1 MAYIRFNFGSDRND
15 ISSKIANEIEE
26 KIDSL
31 LSKFDLVYDDF
42 FAIIME
48 KVIGFCIS
56 SSNMDREPEKR
67 VNPNTGKTSYRI
79 SNFFFRLDLDNYG
92 RSLLNG
98 NSIILKG
105 NLNFRKDNYGND
117 VNDVD
122 VSDFYLTTD
131 TDTQTYE
138 IYLNGNADYKNK
150 NKAQYYQT
158 NGANLIML
166 DLATNVPFIV
176 NPTKF
181 KNFASNWRDYLEFE
195 KAATVNN
202 IKYFPISSE
211 IKYSSVCEVSDNA
224 TNRETFEKDI
234 IQAGN
239 GNLYIESS
247 NEKLFGNETPYILLT
262 VKVKKE
268 DFEKV
273 RFNESKIK
281 QFTKQQLHIIG
292 KRDSTKLKEMLDE
305 LKKTDEERKQS
316 GKELPEIKGFEIDE
330 NLPPKISNNDVT
342 LYFLV
347 ADETSYKKNADVKE
361 EIGRMGQELFVAY
374 IASGDIALYTRGKT
388 ALDKLESGDVKNPY
402 LAGLLIEPQR
412 FENKIEYYNETNVDF
427 ALKKLNPSQRQ
438 AIIKCLNSNSIFCLQ
453 GPPGTG
459 KTQTI
464 TELVYQYNKMGKKVL
479 LSSQTHIAID
489 NVIERLPKELNIL
502 PLRLVRDRSKANAQY
517 LPEKLLDN
525 LYDAAYTKY
534 KGKIDDYHAYEK
546 NINELLRTFEDNRTR
561 YENIGKRLDSVKKSE
576 VELNYLTQQLSKLR
590 SDENTLNSELKG
602 LKNQRELFSEYFRTR
617 LPFEAV
623 LPEFV
628 YEPIL
633 PELNKLA
640 NKYRLEL
647 QNDLYNYAISF
658 KRIAGKSRIEHLNKL
673 LQGKEKPKELE
684 DIESEIA
691 EINSAIQTMEKLKQ
705 DTTAL
710 RSEISKK
717 LQRKKDLDRKQE
729 DSGVTTLNLNNE
741 KFYFASSQT
750 TNPKQKIQQEL
761 NAIENFLK
769 EWNEILAM
777 TFSKGFYDNLI
788 DKSDEYQTKID
799 KVEDEIKR
807 MSASSS
813 LLKVKIDEQNEPI
826 GSERKK
832 LSEYFNEFY
841 LNKLNG
847 ASLPETEKEKFN
859 EIEKF
864 IKTEKSTFEEFKTR
878 FKKLQPIYESMSK
891 YLEKREEFTKQQRSR
906 FTKTL
911 LKNNANVYGITCT
924 SSPYFKSSTIV
935 GTDDNRKKE
944 KKNQEIIEVED
955 VDIRR
960 IDFDVVIIDEVSKAT
975 PIEMLI
981 PIIYGK
987 SVILVGDQRQ
997 LPPIFKY
1004 RESMFDGFDE
1014 QSKKRILRGK
1024 SLNDYKVMVE
1034 HCLFEEIYNKL
1045 KHNKAILTQQ
1055 YRFNENIM
1063 NCVNVFY
1070 DNKLQLGAGKEQNN
1084 KKRHYL
1090 DVSIT
1095 NHKGGQTPLFVR
1107 NNNTYWFD
1115 SHLWSDRSIAYAEIK
1130 EGETSYRN
1138 PLEVKVTVELLLL
1151 LEKGYGEL
1159 KKNNPEEYKMASGE
1173 GDKPSVAIISMY
1185 GKHIASIRQELQAR
1199 KMKIK
1204 SFENISLDI
1213 STVDN
1218 YQGKEQDIVIVNM
1231 VANNKGGKPGEFLQ
1245 KFNRINVA
1253 ISRSRTMLIMVGS
1266 SNFYNGVSINVPK
1279 MDDGKQNMMNAYY
1292 RIYDKCQS
1300 KWQPAS
1306 DILKISKGTDKQ

>member
-15 ISSKIANEIEE
+15 ISSKIANELEE
-26 KIDSL
+26 KVENL
-31 LSKFDLVYDDF
+31 LSKFDLSYDNF
-42 FAIIME
+42 FEIIME
-48 KVIGFCIS
+48 KVIGFYIS
-56 SSNMDREPEKR
+56 SSNMDRELEKR
-67 VNPNTGKTSYRI
+67 TNLNTGYTSCRI
-79 SNFFFRLDLDNYG
+79 SNFFFRLDLDDYG

-105 NLNFRKDNYGND
+105 NLNFRKDNNGYD
-117 VNDVD
+117 VNEVV

-131 TDTQTYE
+131 TNRQTYE

-150 NKAQYYQT
+150 KKSQYYQT
-158 NGANLIML
+158 RGGNLITF
-166 DLATNVPFIV
+166 DLAMEVPFIV
-176 NPTKF
+176 NPSMF
-181 KNFASNWRDYLEFE
+181 KNFVSNWRDYLEFE

-202 IKYFPISSE
+202 IKYFPINSE
-211 IKYSSVCEVSDNA
+211 IKYSSICEVADNA
-224 TNRETFEKDI
+224 TTRETFEKNI
-234 IQAGN
+234 IQEGN
-239 GNLYIESS
+239 GYLYIESS
-247 NEKLFGNETPYILLT
+247 NEKLSGNETPYILLT

-268 DFEKV
+268 HFEKE

-281 QFTKQQLHIIG
+281 QFAKQSLHIIG
-292 KRDSTKLKEMLDE
+292 IRENTKLKEMLDE
-305 LKKTDEERKQS
+305 LKKTDDERKQS

-342 LYFLV
+342 FYFLV
-347 ADETSYKKNADVKE
+347 ADETSYKKNVDVKD
-361 EIGRMGQELFVAY
+361 EIARMGKELFVAY

-402 LAGLLIEPQR
+402 LAGLLIDPHR
-412 FENKIEYYNETNVDF
+412 FENKIEYYNQSNVDF
-427 ALKKLNPSQRQ
+427 ALKKLNPSQKQ

-502 PLRLVRDRSKANAQY
+502 PIRLVRDRSKANAQY
-517 LPEKLLDN
+517 LPDKLLDN
-525 LYDAAYTKY
+525 LYVAAYSKY

-546 NINELLRTFEDNRTR
+546 NISELLRTYEDNNAR
-561 YENIGKRLDSVKKSE
+561 YENIGKRLDAVKKAE
-576 VELNYLTQQLSKLR
+576 AELNNLTQQLSKLR
-590 SDENTLNSELKG
+590 SDENTLNSEIKG
-602 LKNQRELFSEYFRTR
+602 LNNHINLFSEYFRTK

-623 LPEFV
+623 LPEFF

-633 PELNKLA
+633 TELYKLA
-640 NKYRLEL
+640 NKYKLEP
-647 QNDLYNYAISF
+647 QEDLYNYAISF
-658 KRIAGKSRIEHLNKL
+658 KRIAGKSRIEYLNKL
-673 LQGKEKPKELE
+673 QHSKEKPKELE
-684 DIESEIA
+684 EIENEIA

-705 DTTAL
+705 DTSAL

-717 LQRKKDLDRKQE
+717 LKRKKDLDRKYE
-729 DSGVTTLNLNNE
+729 DSGASILTLNND
-741 KFYFASSQT
+741 KFYFDSTQT
-750 TNPKQKIQQEL
+750 VNPKQKIHQEL
-761 NAIENFLK
+761 KAIETFLT
-769 EWNEILAM
+769 EWNEILLKA
-777 TFSKGFYDNLI
+777 FSKSFFDKLM

-799 KVEDEIKR
+799 KLEDEIKR
-807 MSASSS
+807 LSASSS
-813 LLKVKIDEQNEPI
+813 HLRAKIEEQNIPI
-826 GSERKK
+826 DTERKK
-832 LSEYFNEFY
+832 LLEYFNEFY
-841 LNKLNG
+841 LNKLHG
-847 ASLPETEKEKFN
+847 ASLPDTEKEMFSEIKKFIETEKKKF
-859 EIEKF
+859 EV
-864 IKTEKSTFEEFKTR
+864 FKTR
-878 FKKLQPIYESMSK
+878 FNKLKPIYESLSN
-891 YLEKREEFTKQQRSR
+891 YLEKRSEFVKQQRLR

-924 SSPYFKSSTIV
+924 SSPFFRSSTIV
-935 GTDDNRKKE
+935 GAEDNRKNE
-944 KKNQEIIEVED
+944 KHNQANIEVDD

-1034 HCLFEEIYNKL
+1034 QSLFEEIYNKL
-1045 KHNKAILTQQ
+1045 KHNKAMLTQQ
-1055 YRFNENIM
+1055 YRFNEDIM

-1090 DVSIT
+1090 DVNIT
-1095 NHKGGQTPLFVR
+1095 NHKGSQTPLFVR
-1107 NNNTYWFD
+1107 NNHTYWFD
-1115 SHLWSDRSIAYAEIK
+1115 SHLWPDRSIAYAEIK

-1138 PLEVKVTVELLLL
+1138 PLEVKLTVELLLL
-1151 LEKGYGEL
+1151 LEKGYGDL
-1159 KKNNPEEYKMASGE
+1159 KRNNPEEYKMATGE
-1173 GDKPSVAIISMY
+1173 GDKPSVAVISMY
-1185 GKHIASIRQELQAR
+1185 GKHIASIRQELQVR
-1199 KMKIK
+1199 KIKFK
-1204 SFENISLDI
+1204 SFENISIDI

-1279 MDDGKQNMMNAYY
+1279 MEDGKQNMITAYY

-1306 DILKISKGTDKQ
+1306 DILKINKGVDKQ

>member
-15 ISSKIANEIEE
+15 ISSKIANELEE
-26 KIDSL
+26 KVENL
-31 LSKFDLVYDDF
+31 LSKFDLSYDDF
-42 FAIIME
+42 FEIIME

-56 SSNMDREPEKR
+56 SSNMDREPERR
-67 VNPNTGKTSYRI
+67 VNPNTGRTSYRI

-131 TDTQTYE
+131 TDTQAYE

-150 NKAQYYQT
+150 NKAQYSFT
-158 NGANLIML
+158 GGANLITL
-166 DLATNVPFIV
+166 DLATDVPFIV
-176 NPTKF
+176 NPSKF
-181 KNFASNWRDYLEFE
+181 KHFVSNWRDYLEFE

-202 IKYFPISSE
+202 IKYFPICSE

-224 TNRETFEKDI
+224 TNRETFEKNI
-234 IQAGN
+234 IQEGN
-239 GNLYIESS
+239 GSLYIESS
-247 NEKLFGNETPYILLT
+247 NEKLSGNENPYILLT
-262 VKVKKE
+262 VKVKRE
-268 DFEKV
+268 HFEKV

-281 QFTKQQLHIIG
+281 QFAKQPLHIIG
-292 KRDSTKLKEMLDE
+292 KRDNTKLKEMLDE

-330 NLPPKISNNDVT
+330 TLPPKVSNNDVT
-342 LYFLV
+342 FYFLV
-347 ADETSYKKNADVKE
+347 ADETSYKKNADLRE
-361 EIGRMGQELFVAY
+361 EIARMGQELYVAY

-412 FENKIEYYNETNVDF
+412 FENKIEYYSESNVDF
-427 ALKKLNPSQRQ
+427 ALKKLNPSQKQ

-525 LYDAAYTKY
+525 LYDAAYSKY

-546 NINELLRTFEDNRTR
+546 NINELLRTYEDNKAR
-561 YENIGKRLDSVKKSE
+561 YENIGKRLDALKKAE
-576 VELNYLTQQLSKLR
+576 AELNNLTQQLSKLR
-590 SDENTLNSELKG
+590 SDENTLNSEIKG
-602 LKNQRELFSEYFRTR
+602 VKNQINLFSEYFRTK

-640 NKYRLEL
+640 NKYKLEP
-647 QNDLYNYAISF
+647 QDDLYNYAISF
-658 KRIAGKSRIEHLNKL
+658 KQIAGKSRIEHLNKL

-684 DIESEIA
+684 EIENDIA

-705 DTTAL
+705 DTSAL

-717 LQRKKDLDRKQE
+717 LQRKKELDRKYE
-729 DSGVTTLNLNNE
+729 DSGTNILNLNNE
-741 KFYFASSQT
+741 KFHFASSQT
-750 TNPKQKIQQEL
+750 ANPKQKIQQEL
-761 NAIENFLK
+761 NAIETFLN
-769 EWNEILAM
+769 EWDDILSKA
-777 TFSKGFYDNLI
+777 FSKSLFDKLV
-788 DKSDEYQTKID
+788 DKSDEYQARID
-799 KVEDEIKR
+799 KFEDEIKR
-807 MSASSS
+807 LSASSS
-813 LLKVKIDEQNEPI
+813 HLKLKIEEQNTPI
-826 GSERKK
+826 DSERQK
-832 LSEYFNEFY
+832 LLEYFNEFY
-841 LNKLNG
+841 LNKLHG

-859 EIEKF
+859 EIKKF
-864 IKTEKSTFEEFKTR
+864 IETEKSKFEEFKTS
-878 FKKLQPIYESMSK
+878 FKKLQPIYESLSN
-891 YLEKREEFTKQQRSR
+891 YLEKRTEFVKQQRPR

-924 SSPYFKSSTIV
+924 SSPYFRSSTIV
-935 GTDDNRKKE
+935 GADDNRKKE
-944 KKNQEIIEVED
+944 KQNQENIEVDD

-1024 SLNDYKVMVE
+1024 SLHDYKVMVE
-1034 HCLFEEIYNKL
+1034 HSLFEEIYNKL
-1045 KHNKAILTQQ
+1045 KHNKAMLTQQ
-1055 YRFNENIM
+1055 YRFNEDIM

-1107 NNNTYWFD
+1107 NNHTYWFD

-1138 PLEVKVTVELLLL
+1138 PLEVKITVELLLL
-1151 LEKGYGEL
+1151 LEKGYGDL
-1159 KKNNPEEYKMASGE
+1159 KKNNPEEYKMAAGE
-1173 GDKPSVAIISMY
+1173 GEKPSVAVISMY

-1279 MDDGKQNMMNAYY
+1279 MEDGKQNMITAYY

-1306 DILKISKGTDKQ
+1306 DILKINKGVDKQ